1 MVYTYL
7 RCLDTTWALSMRILL
22 TGYGCSPDHGSEEAV
37 TWGWALAL
45 SRHCEVWVITYPR
58 YRSNIERYLQ
68 ANPNPNLHF
77 HYASPPKVIDP
88 WNPEKGTGNIR
99 LHYLLWLGEM
109 YKVAKQL
116 HHEVGFDLSH
126 FVSWNTVSAPP
137 PLWKLPIPF
146 IWGSVGGG
154 QIAPF
159 AYRKYFTTDGWEE
172 TLRSLRVLALPLLPP
187 VRQAVR
193 RTSLILATNAETVS
207 LLRRA
212 GARHIEMFNVSGL
225 PDSYVPSEPPAHPPQ
240 STMTL
245 LWAGRLESMKAPLLM
260 LQIMQQ
266 VADLPVRLL
275 VAGDGPLRPMC
286 EAKAAE
292 FGIEDK
298 VQFLGRVDW
307 HKMKELYRS
316 ADAFLFTSLRDSFGS
331 VNLEAMSQAL
341 PLIAFDHQ
349 GVGYFVPSEA
359 AIKIPVTTPEKDIR
373 AFAEG
378 IRKLYHHPELR
389 QRMGRVAWEYARSE
403 MESVRTL
410 RMLELYR
417 KVLQSEPLKTS
428 QDTSQQVV

>member
-1 MVYTYL
+1 M
-7 RCLDTTWALSMRILL
+7 
-22 TGYGCSPDHGSEEAV
+22 
-37 TWGWALAL
+37 
-45 SRHCEVWVITYPR
+45 WVITYPR
-58 YRSNIERYLQ
+58 YRSNIERYLE

-77 HYASPPKVIDP
+77 YYASPPKAIDP

-109 YKVAKQL
+109 FKVAKKL
-116 HHEVGFDLSH
+116 HREVGFDLSH

-154 QIAPF
+154 QMAPF
-159 AYRKYFTTDGWEE
+159 AYRRYFTTNAWEE
-172 TLRSLRVLALPLLPP
+172 ALRSLRVLALPLLPP

-193 RTSLILATNAETVS
+193 HTSLILATNAETES

-212 GARHIEMFNVSGL
+212 GARRIEMFNVSGL
-225 PDSYVPSEPPAHPPQ
+225 PDSYVPSEPPAHPHQP
-240 STMTL
+240 TMTL

-286 EAKAAE
+286 EAKAKE
-292 FGIEDK
+292 FGIEHK
-298 VQFLGRVDW
+298 VQFLGRVNW
-307 HKMKELYRS
+307 HQMKELYRS

-417 KVLQSEPLKTS
+417 KVLESKSPQSLQDAS
-428 QDTSQQVV
+428 QRVV

>member
-1 MVYTYL
+1 M
-7 RCLDTTWALSMRILL
+7 
-22 TGYGCSPDHGSEEAV
+22 
-37 TWGWALAL
+37 
-45 SRHCEVWVITYPR
+45 WVITYPR
-58 YRSNIERYLQ
+58 YRSNIERYLE

-77 HYASPPKVIDP
+77 YYASPPKAIDP

-109 YKVAKQL
+109 FKVAKKL
-116 HHEVGFDLSH
+116 HREVGFDLSH

-154 QIAPF
+154 QMAPF
-159 AYRKYFTTDGWEE
+159 AYRRYFTTNAWEE
-172 TLRSLRVLALPLLPP
+172 ALRSLRVLALPLLPP

-193 RTSLILATNAETVS
+193 RTSLILATNAETQS

-212 GARHIEMFNVSGL
+212 GARQIEMFNVSGL

-240 STMTL
+240 PTMTL

-286 EAKAAE
+286 EAKAKE
-292 FGIEDK
+292 FGIEHK
-298 VQFLGRVDW
+298 VQFLGRVNW
-307 HKMKELYRS
+307 HQMKELYRS
-316 ADAFLFTSLRDSFGS
+316 VDAFLFTSLRDSFGS

-349 GVGYFVPSEA
+349 GVGYFVPPEA

-378 IRKLYHHPELR
+378 IRKLYHNPELR

-417 KVLQSEPLKTS
+417 KVLKSKSLQSPQEA
-428 QDTSQQVV
+428 SQQAV

>member
-1 MVYTYL
+1 M
-7 RCLDTTWALSMRILL
+7 
-22 TGYGCSPDHGSEEAV
+22 
-37 TWGWALAL
+37 

-58 YRSNIERYLQ
+58 YRSNIERYLE

-77 HYASPPKVIDP
+77 YYASPPKAIDP

-109 YKVAKQL
+109 FKVAKKL
-116 HHEVGFDLSH
+116 HREVGFDLSH

-154 QIAPF
+154 QMAPF
-159 AYRKYFTTDGWEE
+159 AYRRYFTTNAWEE
-172 TLRSLRVLALPLLPP
+172 ALRSLRVLALPLLPP

-193 RTSLILATNAETVS
+193 RTSLILATNAETQS

-212 GARHIEMFNVSGL
+212 GARQIEMFNVSGL

-240 STMTL
+240 PTMTL

-286 EAKAAE
+286 EAKAKE
-292 FGIEDK
+292 FGIEHK
-298 VQFLGRVDW
+298 VQFLGRVNW
-307 HKMKELYRS
+307 HQMKELYRS
-316 ADAFLFTSLRDSFGS
+316 VDAFLFTSLRDSFGS

-349 GVGYFVPSEA
+349 GVGYFVPPEA

-378 IRKLYHHPELR
+378 IRKLYHNPELR

-417 KVLQSEPLKTS
+417 KVLKSKSLQSPQEA
-428 QDTSQQVV
+428 SQQAV